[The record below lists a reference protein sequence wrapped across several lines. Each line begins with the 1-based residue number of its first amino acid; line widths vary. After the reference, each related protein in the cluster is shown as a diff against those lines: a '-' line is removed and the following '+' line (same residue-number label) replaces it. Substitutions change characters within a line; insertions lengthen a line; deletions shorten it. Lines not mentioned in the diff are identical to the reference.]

1 MVRRTLLI
9 TTFLSLAGI
18 LAACSDSGNGQQAK
32 GGAGAPP
39 PGAVGVISMKEGM
52 LPITAVLP
60 GRAEAYQTADIR
72 PRVTGMIKEITFK
85 EGSNIS
91 EGDLLYQI
99 EDDTYKAAVAKA
111 EASVAKAEAS
121 VPSAEVNLARYE
133 RLVNSG
139 ATQIEYENAK
149 VTLLQAKAEVA
160 SAKAALL
167 QAQIDLDLTKIRAPF
182 NGIIDETA
190 FNIGN
195 VVTANQAQALT
206 TIRQLD
212 PIYIKL
218 NESSANLLKVRASV
232 QAGEVQGNVNNV
244 DIGLTLEDG
253 RQYNHRG
260 TLDMSK
266 TTVSETT
273 GTFSMRVVF
282 PNPDQLLLPGMY
294 VRATVT
300 LGERK
305 GFPIP
310 QLAASRD
317 ADGNL
322 NALFVN
328 AEGKVENRVFKNAYA
343 SNNSWLVTENVKD
356 GDKLIVSGLQWI
368 GPGMPVTPTEMTIDE
383 NGVVVAVAAPQSE
396 TPAAPATN

>member
-1 MVRRTLLI
+1 MVRRILLI

-18 LAACSDSGNGQQAK
+18 LAACSDSGSGEQAK
-32 GGAGAPP
+32 GAGAPP
-39 PGAVGVISMKEGM
+39 PGAVGVVSLKEDT
-52 LPITAVLP
+52 LPITAILP
-60 GRAEAYQTADIR
+60 GRAEAYQSADIR
-72 PRVTGMIKEITFK
+72 PRVTGIIKEITFK
-85 EGSNIS
+85 EGSNVS

-99 EDDTYKAAVAKA
+99 EDDSYKAAVAKA
-111 EASVAKAEAS
+111 EATVAKAEAS

-160 SAKAALL
+160 SAKAALQ

-182 NGIIDETA
+182 GGIIDETA

-218 NESSANLLKVRASV
+218 TESSTNLLKVRASM
-232 QAGEVQGNVNNV
+232 QAGDVQGNLENV
-244 DIGLTLEDG
+244 TIGLRLEDG
-253 RQYNHRG
+253 REYNHRG
-260 TLDMSK
+260 KLDMSK
-266 TTVSETT
+266 MTVSETT
-273 GTFSMRVVF
+273 GTITMRVVF
-282 PNPDQLLLPGMY
+282 PNPDHLLLPGMY

-317 ADGNL
+317 ANGNL
-322 NALFVN
+322 NALFLS
-328 AEGKVENRVFKNAYA
+328 ADGKVENRVFENAYA
-343 SNNSWLVTENVKD
+343 SNNSWLVTENIKD

-368 GPGMPVTPTEMTIDE
+368 GPGMPVAPTEMKIDD
-383 NGVVVAVAAPQSE
+383 NGVVVAAEAPKSE
-396 TPAAPATN
+396 TPATSAKN

>member
-1 MVRRTLLI
+1 MARPILLI
-9 TTFLSLAGI
+9 TTLLALVGI
-18 LAACSDSGNGQQAK
+18 LSACSDSGNGDQAK
-32 GGAGAPP
+32 AAAGAPP
-39 PGAVGVISMKEGM
+39 PGAVGVITINEGTF
-52 LPITAVLP
+52 PITAVLP
-60 GRAEAYQTADIR
+60 GRAEAYQSADIR

-85 EGSNIS
+85 EGSRIN

-99 EDDTYKAAVAKA
+99 EDDSYKAAVAKA

-121 VPSAEVNLARYE
+121 VPSAEANLARYE

-160 SAKAALL
+160 ATKAALQ

-182 NGIIDETA
+182 SGIIDETA

-218 NESSANLLKVRASV
+218 TESSTNLLKVRAAMAS
-232 QAGEVQGNVNNV
+232 GEVKGRAE
-244 DIGLTLEDG
+244 DIDIALTLEDG
-253 RQYNHRG
+253 TDYSHRG
-260 TLDMSK
+260 KLDMSK

-273 GTFSMRVVF
+273 GTVSTRVVF

-300 LGERK
+300 VGERK

-310 QLAASRD
+310 QLAATRD
-317 ADGNL
+317 ADGNI
-322 NALFVN
+322 NAQFLT
-328 AEGKVENRVFKNAYA
+328 AENKVEKRVFKDAYA
-343 SNNSWLVTENVKD
+343 SNNTWLVTENIKD
-356 GDKLIVSGLQWI
+356 GDRLIVSGLQWI
-368 GPGMPVTPTEMTIDE
+368 APGMAVAPTEMKIDE
-383 NGVVVAVAAPQSE
+383 NGVVVAAAAAQADA
-396 TPAAPATN
+396 AAPATN